1 MNLENEL
8 WHLTC
13 LSDIFSDIRANFLGY
28 EKIYD
33 MSDTIEKIRELNLR
47 ESRRAVRTMRINQ
60 ASCHKAFSLV
70 TKNWPKRRLSE
81 HIQCQTMRLALHKL
95 LPISINY
102 RKFYFTLK

>member
-33 MSDTIEKIRELNLR
+33 MSDTSDTIEKIWEFKRKQ
-47 ESRRAVRTMRINQ
+47 ESCTDDENQ
-60 ASCHKAFSLV
+60 PSK
-70 TKNWPKRRLSE
+70 LS
-81 HIQCQTMRLALHKL
+81 
-95 LPISINY
+95 
-102 RKFYFTLK
+102 